1 MDSWLLLWWAVLM
14 IWFIGSLFF
23 YIFIYVGQIL
33 ITVFCWSILSSLAQK
48 RRYKSYVCSVLRRHL
63 WITFCSCLNFLDMLL
78 TTFCILNMYYLYY
91 FRCMTYVKVFSLTL
105 FSRYMNYVVILRLQY
120 FKLKYFWS
128 TCSTASII
136 NRSVQQKS
144 KYYTFDYWC
153 WELLKMPAI
162 KFFKLLKQP
171 NTLWHDILNCK

>member
-1 MDSWLLLWWAVLM
+1 MAITLM
-14 IWFIGSLFF
+14 GCVDDLIHWFFVFL
-23 YIFIYVGQIL
+23 YIYLYVGQIL

-120 FKLKYFWS
+120 FNLS
-128 TCSTASII
+128 TFEVLAVLQALLIDQCSKNQNII
-136 NRSVQQKS
+136 LLIIDAEN
-144 KYYTFDYWC
+144 YWKC
-153 WELLKMPAI
+153 QL
-162 KFFKLLKQP
+162 
-171 NTLWHDILNCK
+171 

>member
-1 MDSWLLLWWAVLM
+1 MDSWLLWWAVLM

-23 YIFIYVGQIL
+23 YIFTYTL
-33 ITVFCWSILSSLAQK
+33 AKFWSPYFADLFIISLAQK

-105 FSRYMNYVVILRLQY
+105 FSRYMNYVVIILRCSTYNLST
-120 FKLKYFWS
+120 LKYLY
-128 TCSTASII
+128 CS
-136 NRSVQQKS
+136 KH
-144 KYYTFDYWC
+144 Y
-153 WELLKMPAI
+153 
-162 KFFKLLKQP
+162 
-171 NTLWHDILNCK
+171 

>member
-23 YIFIYVGQIL
+23 IYLLIRWPNFDHRIL
-33 ITVFCWSILSSLAQK
+33 LMIYLSFLSTK

-91 FRCMTYVKVFSLTL
+91 FCCMTYVKVFSLTL
-105 FSRYMNYVVILRLQY
+105 FSRYEILLWKVRCSTTY
-120 FKLKYFWS
+120 FKYFS
-128 TCSTASII
+128 SCSTAH
-136 NRSVQQKS
+136 K
-144 KYYTFDYWC
+144 
-153 WELLKMPAI
+153 
-162 KFFKLLKQP
+162 
-171 NTLWHDILNCK
+171 H